1 MHFRMKNNIVVVI
14 ITFTTLH
21 HGFEPFPKLFFS
33 SANKMD
39 ENKFLREKGFKYI
52 LEEQPCS

>member
-1 MHFRMKNNIVVVI
+1 MKNNIVVVI